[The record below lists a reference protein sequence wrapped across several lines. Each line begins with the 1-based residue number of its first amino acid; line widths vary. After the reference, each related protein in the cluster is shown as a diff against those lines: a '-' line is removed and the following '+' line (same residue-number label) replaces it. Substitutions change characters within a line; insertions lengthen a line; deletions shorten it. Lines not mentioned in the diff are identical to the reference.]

1 MYGYPMLI
9 ETERIKLVLRPF
21 TKGEVRGFVP
31 YFGSMVIHEFTAG
44 MSAPTVEDEEHW
56 YDKTREDKD
65 GMTWAVVPDGETEPI
80 GMTSLHKITDIFGG
94 SSSGFICYKPEWWNK
109 GLASAAH
116 LGRTMYAADYLNRSV
131 INSSVRS
138 RNIGS
143 RKALERVGYT
153 VWGTELI
160 TIQRGG
166 KFLSTDH
173 LQWFHPER
181 TALLFPDGVPTNKVE
196 GIEKAKMALDLAR
209 KVVKFI

>member
-21 TKGEVRGFVP
+21 TRDEVRGFVP

-65 GMTWAVVPDGETEPI
+65 CMAWAVVPDEETEPI
-80 GMTSLHKITDIFGG
+80 GITSLHKITDIFGG
-94 SSSGFICYKPEWWNK
+94 SGSGFICYKREWWNK
-109 GLASAAH
+109 GVASAAH
-116 LGRTMYAADYLNRSV
+116 FGRTMYAADYLNRNT

-143 RKALERVGYT
+143 RKALEGKGYA
-153 VWGTELI
+153 VWGTELV

-166 KFLSTDH
+166 EFLSTDH
-173 LQWFHPER
+173 LKWYHPER
-181 TALLFPDGVPTNKVE
+181 IALLFPDGVPTNVVE
-196 GIEKAKMALDLAR
+196 GIKKAEIALKKAR
-209 KVVKFI
+209 SVVKFL